1 MHLRTLGI
9 DPGTKQSGW
18 CVFANGI
25 VLRSGVSDNEELLA
39 ALIAGPA
46 DVDML
51 AIERIASYGMAVGQE
66 IFDTCVWIG
75 RFVQAW
81 MDPNAVSLVFRRD
94 VKLFLCG
101 SARAKDPNVRAA
113 LIDLIGPPG
122 TKREPGPTYGV
133 TSHAWSA
140 LAVCATATQFAPSKR
155 LPEAATA

>member
-18 CVFANGI
+18 CVFSNGI

-75 RFVQAW
+75 RFTQAW

-101 SARAKDPNVRAA
+101 NARAKDPNIRAA
-113 LIDLIGPPG
+113 LIDLVGPAG
-122 TKREPGPTYGV
+122 SKAKPGPTYGV
-133 TSHAWSA
+133 TTHAWAA
-140 LAVCATATQFAPSKR
+140 LGVCVTATQYSPAPQK
-155 LPEAATA
+155 LGEPA